1 MILARKKLRGEDF
14 KFNSNLGP
22 VSKQKKKEDGEEVVA
37 QEIFTGYYRTR
48 ELLPGT
54 KQNEKKK
61 KPTQLQPIT
70 LLTEIPWLLLSLLD
84 TTMAGEAG

>member
-1 MILARKKLRGEDF
+1 MPVILARKKLRGEGF

-54 KQNEKKK
+54 KQIEKRKKK
-61 KPTQLQPIT
+61 NPPSY
-70 LLTEIPWLLLSLLD
+70 SL
-84 TTMAGEAG
+84 